1 MNSITQDMKYR
12 QSLLT
17 YAQKYGVSRASCKLQ
32 QKPLLHLL
40 LASSIRWFSAIP
52 GLPVPTSS

>member
-17 YAQKYGVSRASCKLQ
+17 YAQKYGCPEVRSKPGQPEVQ

-40 LASSIRWFSAIP
+40 LAGP
-52 GLPVPTSS
+52 L